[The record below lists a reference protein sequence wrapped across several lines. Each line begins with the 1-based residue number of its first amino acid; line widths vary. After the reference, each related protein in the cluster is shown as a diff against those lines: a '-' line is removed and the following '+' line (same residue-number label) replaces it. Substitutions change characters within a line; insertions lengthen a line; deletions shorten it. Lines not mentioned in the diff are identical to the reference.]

1 MGLLLQ
7 LKLLL
12 WKNFTLRRRQ
22 KVRMVIEL
30 LWPMFL
36 FLILMWVRSRGL
48 KFNMHECHFEPKPM
62 LSAGPVQFLRG
73 FVCTFNNTCHERV
86 PPETS
91 AIYKEALLTR
101 LLDDVGAV
109 LELRVNRSTARSVRH
124 FATDLASLRELG
136 LRLWAGQAEL
146 RGSISLGDVITNKT
160 AYHALLKEFGIG
172 NGRWARTQ
180 LLGASVPLAQLPE
193 IVNRLGLLLALPGAD
208 GLLCDSGFFSDLLR
222 SPAEA
227 TTSAMVREICAL
239 PVADQQALLGR
250 LIALVERRR
259 VLRLLGRVVRQ
270 SGGGALRP
278 DDWLAVLRLGRQVSE
293 DLRELDTFSRLL
305 EHVSELTEAVN
316 LDEPE
321 STLNVTGEPMNI
333 SQPML
338 LAMRF
343 QGAVCGVDYARMA
356 MPSGRQRRLAP
367 INAIKD
373 KMDEMPEQEFSNDT
387 SISDECN
394 ELFHSLD
401 SNWMTKFFWRTVKPF
416 VRGKILFAPDTPVTK
431 RVMTRVN
438 ATFEPVRQTL
448 KFMEEWPDRSWWYRQ
463 RVLSIVRRLDSF
475 QAVWRQA
482 ESWGAFQSLPLLPV
496 PTNNKTLNSLTKRLS
511 LLIGPGSEERWS
523 QLFDTA
529 DEVAVNASVYLA
541 CFELNK
547 LEGLSDEHALVRRS
561 SNLTAENMLWAGVVF
576 MDIEPGAET
585 MPTYVRYKIRVDGD
599 RVDST
604 KHIMDRMTRMGPRQW
619 PYQDLKYITY
629 GFAYMQDILEH
640 SIVEELTGE
649 EVKTGVYLHQ
659 MPYPCFIDDQFV
671 LAISRTFPLFMV
683 LAWVYTSAM
692 IVKSIVYEKEQRLKE
707 VMRILGLS
715 NGVHWLGWFLTSF
728 SSMVVSDVLL
738 TIVLVYGKVLE
749 NSDPFIV
756 FLFLLCFTMATI
768 TLSFLLSTLFSKA
781 NLAAAAGGILYFIS
795 YLPYPFLIIWDEHLD
810 YLHKLLGSLL
820 SNVAFGFGCS
830 YFAHYEERGVGIQWS
845 TIDKSP
851 IVGDEFSL
859 LQSMFVLLLDSFL
872 YGLLT
877 WYIEAVFPGQFG
889 IPRPWF
895 FPFMRSYWCGVEPH
909 TIPDKESVPLTDS
922 TGNDKF
928 EAEPTNLPLGVAVQ
942 HLRKVY
948 ANGKVAVEDMSLNFY
963 EGQITS
969 FLGHNGAGKTTTISI
984 LIGLFP
990 PTKGTAKIY
999 NFDIRTEMDQIRQ
1012 SLGICPQHNTLFD
1025 ELTVAEHIWFYARL
1039 KGRLPAE
1046 VDEESDRMIE
1056 DLGLPHKRDEL
1067 SKNLSGGM
1075 QRKLSIAV
1083 AFVGGS
1089 RTVILDEPTS
1099 GVDPYSRRSIWELL
1113 MKYKSG
1119 RTIILTTHFMDEA
1132 DILGD
1137 RIAIIAQGQLQ
1148 CCGSSLFLKSNFGSG
1163 YYLTLARFQE
1173 SQVTLRISS
1182 DTEVPDGPG
1191 EPAGD
1196 PSRSVET
1203 MQTTSAD
1210 RNRRASGPDQEQV
1223 TRFIQ
1228 EYVRRAYLL
1237 ENFGT
1242 ELTYVLPND
1251 QRLAERLERLLEALD
1266 DNLTRLGITS
1276 YGLSDTSLEEIFLR
1290 LADDGSRLSERVLSQ
1305 QISSITDGGKY
1316 PTRLRTG
1323 DLRRHSLSLL
1333 NTPAGSQEQGVDT
1346 RRHSGSFAA
1355 QTTANFSDDE
1365 APTPVTPPKV
1375 SPAPPRSAVTAK
1387 LAARGAGYTTP
1398 LWARHVCALHVK
1410 RFNHCRRNVKG
1421 LFCEIILPAFFVC
1434 LSMLFTLILPPLEE
1448 EPPLELSPWVYEP
1461 PFYVFFANDHIE
1473 SSLARR
1479 YEDELIGFPGIGTK
1493 CVRENATCGNPPART
1508 QFYAAIGKPVRTAEC
1523 SCATGSMECP
1533 SGATGPAPAQAPGAG
1548 GELLLNVTDRN
1559 VSDWLVKSRPEFYK
1573 TRWGGFTFGYNNPFA
1588 TANFSRY
1595 RAAVRRIGEALLGVG
1610 RDALLNV
1617 TDDQLRNQTY
1627 DISLNDTDGQ
1637 TDNFTY
1643 VPFGL
1648 ADDAF
1653 DKLEDFAKNSEILDN
1668 VKIWYNNKGW
1678 ASSVAYMN
1686 AFNNML
1692 LRSRFNSSV
1701 KRWYG
1706 IEAINHPLNFTRGQL
1721 RRELS
1726 KQSGISLLH
1735 AICVI
1740 FALSFVPASFTLFLI
1755 EERQCKAKHLQFV
1768 SGVRPIVYWV
1778 AEYMW
1783 DMFNYL
1789 ISAGLCVA
1797 IFLAFG
1803 EEAYVSE
1810 RNLPGLLL
1818 LLVLY
1823 GWSSIPLMYPASF
1836 IFTVPASAFVT
1847 LACANLFI
1855 GIVTTIATFVLE
1867 ILNDEQ
1873 LQMIAEILKKVF
1885 LVFPHYC
1892 LGRGLMDMAANQLR
1906 ADTLAEFGFSAKR
1919 DLFEWTFLGRN
1930 LFCMLIQGVLAF
1942 LLTLLIE
1949 YRPGCR
1955 RRQLMPMAPISTDDM
1970 DVDVQRERQRVLS
1983 GRADKDILRVF
1994 NLTKVYKKGRLPAV
2008 NHLCLGV
2015 RRGEC
2020 FGLLGVNG
2028 AGKTSTFKMLTGD
2041 TTISYGDAFICGRSV
2056 IDDPVRVRQQIGYC
2070 PQFDALDSLLTGR
2083 EHIEFYARL
2092 RGVPADCLAHVVETN
2107 IRRLGLSPHAD
2118 RTAGSY
2124 SGGNKRKLSTA
2135 IALIGDPPLVFLDE
2149 PTSGMDPAARRLLW
2163 TCVSDMVRQ
2172 GCSVVLT
2179 SHSMEECE
2187 ALCTRLAIMVNG
2199 QFKCLGSLQHL
2210 KSRFGDGYTVTL
2222 RAHPG
2227 QLAAVERRLQESL
2240 PQGEVRE
2247 KHHSQVSYQLPSVDL
2262 RLAGVFQLLEGL
2274 RAERLVEDYSLNQT
2288 TLDEVFVRFAGEQTE
2303 MLEDEVAGS
2312 RLSLNDQSTRRF
2324 RGPKKVRFPAKQE
2337 TPAPAGPVGNADGP
2351 TASSELLPPSPPTV
2365 DVGQVRLTDITA
2377 V

>member
-1 MGLLLQ
+1 
-7 LKLLL
+7 
-12 WKNFTLRRRQ
+12 
-22 KVRMVIEL
+22 
-30 LWPMFL
+30 
-36 FLILMWVRSRGL
+36 
-48 KFNMHECHFEPKPM
+48 MHECHFEPKPM
-62 LSAGPVQFLRG
+62 PSAGPVQFLRG

-180 LLGASVPLAQLPE
+180 LLAASVPLAQLPE

-270 SGGGALRP
+270 SGGGSLRP

-333 SQPML
+333 SQPMM

-416 VRGKILFAPDTPVTK
+416 VR
-431 RVMTRVN
+431 
-438 ATFEPVRQTL
+438 
-448 KFMEEWPDRSWWYRQ
+448 
-463 RVLSIVRRLDSF
+463 
-475 QAVWRQA
+475 
-482 ESWGAFQSLPLLPV
+482 
-496 PTNNKTLNSLTKRLS
+496 
-511 LLIGPGSEERWS
+511 
-523 QLFDTA
+523 
-529 DEVAVNASVYLA
+529 
-541 CFELNK
+541 
-547 LEGLSDEHALVRRS
+547 
-561 SNLTAENMLWAGVVF
+561 
-576 MDIEPGAET
+576 
-585 MPTYVRYKIRVDGD
+585 
-599 RVDST
+599 
-604 KHIMDRMTRMGPRQW
+604 
-619 PYQDLKYITY
+619 
-629 GFAYMQDILEH
+629 
-640 SIVEELTGE
+640 
-649 EVKTGVYLHQ
+649 
-659 MPYPCFIDDQFV
+659 
-671 LAISRTFPLFMV
+671 
-683 LAWVYTSAM
+683 AM

-909 TIPDKESVPLTDS
+909 TMPDKEAVPLTDS
-922 TGNDKF
+922 MGNDKF

-1173 SQVTLRISS
+1173 SQ
-1182 DTEVPDGPG
+1182 
-1191 EPAGD
+1191 
-1196 PSRSVET
+1196 
-1203 MQTTSAD
+1203 
-1210 RNRRASGPDQEQV
+1210 
-1223 TRFIQ
+1223 
-1228 EYVRRAYLL
+1228 
-1237 ENFGT
+1237 
-1242 ELTYVLPND
+1242 
-1251 QRLAERLERLLEALD
+1251 RLAERLERLLEALD

-1305 QISSITDGGKY
+1305 QISSIT
-1316 PTRLRTG
+1316 
-1323 DLRRHSLSLL
+1323 
-1333 NTPAGSQEQGVDT
+1333 
-1346 RRHSGSFAA
+1346 
-1355 QTTANFSDDE
+1355 
-1365 APTPVTPPKV
+1365 
-1375 SPAPPRSAVTAK
+1375 
-1387 LAARGAGYTTP
+1387 
-1398 LWARHVCALHVK
+1398 
-1410 RFNHCRRNVKG
+1410 
-1421 LFCEIILPAFFVC
+1421 
-1434 LSMLFTLILPPLEE
+1434 
-1448 EPPLELSPWVYEP
+1448 
-1461 PFYVFFANDHIE
+1461 
-1473 SSLARR
+1473 
-1479 YEDELIGFPGIGTK
+1479 
-1493 CVRENATCGNPPART
+1493 
-1508 QFYAAIGKPVRTAEC
+1508 
-1523 SCATGSMECP
+1523 
-1533 SGATGPAPAQAPGAG
+1533 
-1548 GELLLNVTDRN
+1548 
-1559 VSDWLVKSRPEFYK
+1559 
-1573 TRWGGFTFGYNNPFA
+1573 
-1588 TANFSRY
+1588 
-1595 RAAVRRIGEALLGVG
+1595 
-1610 RDALLNV
+1610 
-1617 TDDQLRNQTY
+1617 
-1627 DISLNDTDGQ
+1627 
-1637 TDNFTY
+1637 
-1643 VPFGL
+1643 
-1648 ADDAF
+1648 
-1653 DKLEDFAKNSEILDN
+1653 
-1668 VKIWYNNKGW
+1668 
-1678 ASSVAYMN
+1678 
-1686 AFNNML
+1686 
-1692 LRSRFNSSV
+1692 
-1701 KRWYG
+1701 
-1706 IEAINHPLNFTRGQL
+1706 
-1721 RRELS
+1721 
-1726 KQSGISLLH
+1726 
-1735 AICVI
+1735 
-1740 FALSFVPASFTLFLI
+1740 
-1755 EERQCKAKHLQFV
+1755 
-1768 SGVRPIVYWV
+1768 
-1778 AEYMW
+1778 
-1783 DMFNYL
+1783 
-1789 ISAGLCVA
+1789 
-1797 IFLAFG
+1797 
-1803 EEAYVSE
+1803 
-1810 RNLPGLLL
+1810 
-1818 LLVLY
+1818 
-1823 GWSSIPLMYPASF
+1823 
-1836 IFTVPASAFVT
+1836 
-1847 LACANLFI
+1847 
-1855 GIVTTIATFVLE
+1855 
-1867 ILNDEQ
+1867 
-1873 LQMIAEILKKVF
+1873 
-1885 LVFPHYC
+1885 
-1892 LGRGLMDMAANQLR
+1892 
-1906 ADTLAEFGFSAKR
+1906 
-1919 DLFEWTFLGRN
+1919 
-1930 LFCMLIQGVLAF
+1930 
-1942 LLTLLIE
+1942 
-1949 YRPGCR
+1949 
-1955 RRQLMPMAPISTDDM
+1955 
-1970 DVDVQRERQRVLS
+1970 
-1983 GRADKDILRVF
+1983 
-1994 NLTKVYKKGRLPAV
+1994 
-2008 NHLCLGV
+2008 
-2015 RRGEC
+2015 
-2020 FGLLGVNG
+2020 
-2028 AGKTSTFKMLTGD
+2028 
-2041 TTISYGDAFICGRSV
+2041 
-2056 IDDPVRVRQQIGYC
+2056 
-2070 PQFDALDSLLTGR
+2070 
-2083 EHIEFYARL
+2083 
-2092 RGVPADCLAHVVETN
+2092 
-2107 IRRLGLSPHAD
+2107 
-2118 RTAGSY
+2118 
-2124 SGGNKRKLSTA
+2124 
-2135 IALIGDPPLVFLDE
+2135 
-2149 PTSGMDPAARRLLW
+2149 
-2163 TCVSDMVRQ
+2163 
-2172 GCSVVLT
+2172 
-2179 SHSMEECE
+2179 
-2187 ALCTRLAIMVNG
+2187 
-2199 QFKCLGSLQHL
+2199 
-2210 KSRFGDGYTVTL
+2210 
-2222 RAHPG
+2222 
-2227 QLAAVERRLQESL
+2227 
-2240 PQGEVRE
+2240 
-2247 KHHSQVSYQLPSVDL
+2247 
-2262 RLAGVFQLLEGL
+2262 
-2274 RAERLVEDYSLNQT
+2274 
-2288 TLDEVFVRFAGEQTE
+2288 
-2303 MLEDEVAGS
+2303 
-2312 RLSLNDQSTRRF
+2312 
-2324 RGPKKVRFPAKQE
+2324 
-2337 TPAPAGPVGNADGP
+2337 
-2351 TASSELLPPSPPTV
+2351 
-2365 DVGQVRLTDITA
+2365 
-2377 V
+2377 